1 MKLAGRSHVR
11 PADPKGV
18 HPMPRTPITRQ
29 TVDLT
34 AAQADVLENMIL
46 PAEERASKDG

>member
-1 MKLAGRSHVR
+1 
-11 PADPKGV
+11 
-18 HPMPRTPITRQ
+18 MPRTPITRQ

-34 AAQADVLENMIL
+34 TAQTDVVKNMIS